1 MNDENERSVG
11 SDGSASLLGPRRLAH
26 FQRQYDRM
34 TYGPMERKMMSLRG
48 KPKWRVALALPG
60 VWVRQFVAG
69 IRADL
74 PSVRS
79 ARFATLFV
87 RSVLVD
93 GA

>member
-1 MNDENERSVG
+1 
-11 SDGSASLLGPRRLAH
+11 
-26 FQRQYDRM
+26 
-34 TYGPMERKMMSLRG
+34 MMSLRG